1 MRILAIA
8 GRVLATIL
16 CGPMLIVGC
25 IWILQGV
32 GVMPGSFMSGDIKWA
47 VFGVILALLGAAVVF
62 WINRRL
68 AAR

>member
-1 MRILAIA
+1 MIV
-8 GRVLATIL
+8 GRALATIL
-16 CGPMLIVGC
+16 CGPMVIVGC

-32 GVMPGSFMSGDIKWA
+32 GMLPGSFMSGDIKWA
-47 VFGVILALLGAAVVF
+47 AFGVVMALLGGWIVF